1 MNIVCISASQ
11 VPSEAANSIQ
21 VMKACQALAQLGHRV
36 RLLVPEAARKKR
48 PEHPS
53 IQQLAAF
60 YGLQTTFPVEWLPTE
75 RYLKKYDF
83 SLAATNLA
91 RSYSADL
98 VYAWPIQAAVF
109 ATRHQVPV
117 LLEMHG
123 PPEGRFGPLLFSL
136 LLWLPTKKRIL
147 PITGALA
154 KMLGEYSL
162 DWRNALSQQPE
173 GSLSSVPINNN
184 LSFTVAPNGVDLER
198 FHGLPEPAQAR
209 LELGLPEGFTAGYT
223 GHLYPGRGLSLLVE
237 LARRFPQVN
246 FLWVGGKP
254 EDVNSW
260 RLKLQAENLMNVTLT
275 GFVENSR
282 LPLYQAAA
290 DVLLMPYERIIAGSS
305 GGDSASYASP
315 MKMFEYMAAGRAIV
329 SADLPV
335 IREVLREENAVFCE
349 PDDIGDWKLE
359 IERLLDDEGRRHALG
374 ERARQ
379 DVGGYT
385 WLARAKRIM
394 TNFP

>member
-36 RLLVPEAARKKR
+36 RLLVPEAARKKQ

-60 YGLQTTFPVEWLPTE
+60 YGLQTTFPVEWLPAE

-136 LLWLPTKKRIL
+136 LLWLPTRKRIL

-173 GSLSSVPINNN
+173 GSLSSIPINGN
-184 LSFTVAPNGVDLER
+184 LSFIVAPNGVDLER
-198 FHGLPEPAQAR
+198 FHGLPEPTQAR
-209 LELGLPEGFTAGYT
+209 LEIGLPEGFTAGYT
-223 GHLYPGRGLSLLVE
+223 GHLYPGRGMSLLVE

-275 GFVENSR
+275 GFVENNR

-290 DVLLMPYERIIAGSS
+290 DVLLMPYERVIAGSS

-315 MKMFEYMAAGRAIV
+315 MKMFEYMASRRPIL
-329 SADLPV
+329 SSDLPV
-335 IREVLREENAVFCE
+335 IREVLNTHNAFLLPPDEAALWFTTLQTCLDE
-349 PDDIGDWKLE
+349 PAQAMQLTEQAWTDVQQFTWL
-359 IERLLDDEGRRHALG
+359 
-374 ERARQ
+374 ERARR
-379 DVGGYT
+379 VLEG
-385 WLARAKRIM
+385 
-394 TNFP
+394 F